1 MLRLASIQQNK
12 ATEAL
17 TIEPLM
23 ISWARGA
30 PSAGGAGSGARFR
43 SADAEGEEALCCCK
57 LGGAGTAEEVVV
69 TFGLLCRG
77 RGELASEDGD
87 VAVGRAARS
96 SVETAAS
103 RREEESSREGE
114 EEEAILLRGRRR

>member
-1 MLRLASIQQNK
+1 
-12 ATEAL
+12 
-17 TIEPLM
+17 M